1 VHRVVRYLPGHARVF
16 ALLTACVLLSVRAAG
31 AIPADGIQV
40 FQNAQVLVHAA
51 GCDEDGITGGMLVA
65 AQIARLPERCFA
77 PALSLKPA
85 GGTNYFHP
93 ATHWYRYALPQHK
106 PPSDGPQAAWI
117 LNVSTYVTDGEL
129 DVVAP
134 NGRIQESMHFGSEQ
148 PVASR
153 AIPAH
158 ELLLPVNGPLGSI
171 LVLRLTTPFERP
183 TVLELRTPR
192 GQSESTA
199 NDIQQEWLPLA
210 FLNGFALA
218 MALFNLVLFVML
230 RRRLYLLYAA
240 AILALV
246 LYQVIETG
254 AAWTLLWPHFGLRD
268 DWPPYAAWV
277 LYFGLIV
284 AFTREFLELPRV
296 SPKMDRLLLIVFGAL
311 ALESVTYLVVPD
323 ALIELNIFKI
333 TDPVMTAIMLGTMLA
348 AGIVAWRKG
357 ITAAPFYVLAF
368 AGSAIG
374 FMISDA
380 GTYDLYKSSTLTAY
394 ISTSIGGAWESI
406 LLALAL
412 GQRVRETERSAA
424 RYEEYAYVDPLTGI
438 TNRRGFDE
446 AIEREW
452 RRTQRAPGPISVI
465 MFDIDHFKEYNDRF
479 GHPAGDARL
488 ISVAHTIDEAARRTG
503 DLAARYGGEEFAM
516 LLPGTPLDGAY
527 AIAEAIRLAVREL
540 TGDDETRLTISA
552 GCATAYPFSDPL
564 DAMKPVNLLAEAD
577 AALYV
582 AKTTGRDRV
591 CRPEAGII

>member
-1 VHRVVRYLPGHARVF
+1 MHRVVRYLPQPARVC
-16 ALLTACVLLSVRAAG
+16 ALLTVCVLLCARAAG

-40 FQNAQVLVHAA
+40 FPNAHVLVHAA
-51 GCDEDGITGGMLVA
+51 GCDVDAVA
-65 AQIARLPERCFA
+65 RGRAVAMQIVRLPERCFA
-77 PALSLKPA
+77 PALSLKPTGA
-85 GGTNYFHP
+85 TSYFHP
-93 ATHWYRYALPQHK
+93 ATHWYRYALPQRK
-106 PPSDGPQAAWI
+106 RAPDDPQAAWI

-129 DVVAP
+129 DVVSP
-134 NGRIQESMHFGSEQ
+134 HGRLQESMRFSSEQ

-158 ELLLPVNGPLGSI
+158 ELLLPVNGGPGSI
-171 LVLRLTTPFERP
+171 VLLRLTTPFERP

-192 GQSESTA
+192 GQSESVA

-210 FLNGFALA
+210 FLNGFATA
-218 MALFNLVLFVML
+218 MALFNLALFAML

-254 AAWTLLWPHFGLRD
+254 AAWTLLWPHVGLRD

-284 AFTREFLELPRV
+284 AFTRDFLELPRV
-296 SPKMDRLLLIVFGAL
+296 SPKADRLLLIVFGAL
-311 ALESVTYLVVPD
+311 AIESATYLFVPD
-323 ALIELNIFKI
+323 TLIELKIFDI

-348 AGIVAWRKG
+348 AGVVAWRKG
-357 ITAAPFYVLAF
+357 VTAAPFYILAF

-374 FMISDA
+374 FVVSDA
-380 GTYDLYKSSTLTAY
+380 GTFDLYKSSTLTAY
-394 ISTSIGGAWESI
+394 ISTSLGGAWESI
-406 LLALAL
+406 FLALAL

-424 RYEEYAYVDPLTGI
+424 RYEEYAYADPLTGI

-465 MFDIDHFKEYNDRF
+465 IFDIDRFKEYNDRF
-479 GHPAGDARL
+479 GHPAGDTRL
-488 ISVAHTIDEAARRTG
+488 VSVASTIDEAARRTG

-527 AIAEAIRLAVREL
+527 TIAEAIRLAVRDL
-540 TGDDETRLTISA
+540 TGDDGTRLTISA
-552 GCATAYPFSDPL
+552 GCATAYPFSDTL
-564 DAMKPVNLLAEAD
+564 DAMKPADLLAEAD

-582 AKTTGRDRV
+582 AKASGRDRV
-591 CRPEAGII
+591 CKPEAGII